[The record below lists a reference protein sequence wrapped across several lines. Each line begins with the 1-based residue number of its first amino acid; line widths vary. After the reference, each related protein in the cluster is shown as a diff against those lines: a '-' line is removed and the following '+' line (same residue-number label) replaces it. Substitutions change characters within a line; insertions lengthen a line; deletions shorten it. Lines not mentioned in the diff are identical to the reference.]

1 MIGEIIGWLIVG
13 LIIGALARL
22 LMPGR
27 DPMGCLM
34 TAVLGIAGA
43 VVGGLIGRLIGWG
56 APRGT
61 TGYFTPTKSWILS
74 LIGAMLLLWIYRS
87 MRRP

>member
-1 MIGEIIGWLIVG
+1 MIGEIIGWLVVG

-34 TAVLGIAGA
+34 TALLGVAGS
-43 VVGGLIGRLIGWG
+43 VVGGLIGRLIWG
-56 APRGT
+56 APRDA
-61 TGYFTPTKSWILS
+61 GYFTPSRSWILS
-74 LIGAMLLLWIYRS
+74 LIGAMLLLWIYRA